1 MIVRLQLPSR
11 LFFTF
16 CLISFSPLLFQ
27 RCLVHVTFSP
37 RMDPD
42 MVRQEAVRMMEREAE
57 AERKRLELASPPEK
71 PQEQNT
77 GQVRVLVGNFS
88 LLRSLLATNNE
99 CFFVSTAQS
108 FTLRLD

>member
-11 LFFTF
+11 FFFHFLFDH
-16 CLISFSPLLFQ
+16 SSPLLFQ

-37 RMDPD
+37 RMDPN
-42 MVRQEAVRMMEREAE
+42 MVRQEAVRVMEREAE

-77 GQVRVLVGNFS
+77 GQVRVLVSNFS
-88 LLRSLLATNNE
+88 LLKLLLATNNK
-99 CFFVSTAQS
+99 CFFVSTVQS
-108 FTLRLD
+108 FISRLD